1 MSFVYLH
8 TPEAL
13 FMGEYLE
20 FIVYLHE
27 NTCCG
32 YPFDLPNRI
41 CRDIVCTPKRQ
52 VGGYPFDLPNRICRD
67 LVCTPKCQDATK
79 NLQHTTFTDFTAT
92 LRNQVRCDISCKT
105 SKFQILFPQ
114 R

>member
-1 MSFVYLH
+1 MYLH
-8 TPEAL
+8 TSEAL

-20 FIVYLHE
+20 LIVYLHE

-32 YPFDLPNRI
+32 YTFDLPNNRI
-41 CRDIVCTPKRQ
+41 CHDIVCAPKCQ
-52 VGGYPFDLPNRICRD
+52 VGGYPFDLPNRICCD
-67 LVCTPKCQDATK
+67 FVCTPKCQDATK

-92 LRNQVRCDISCKT
+92 LRNQGRFDIHVNHQNFKPY
-105 SKFQILFPQ
+105 FPQ

>member
-8 TPEAL
+8 TSEAL

-20 FIVYLHE
+20 FTVYLHG

-41 CRDIVCTPKRQ
+41 CRD
-52 VGGYPFDLPNRICRD
+52 FICI
-67 LVCTPKCQDATK
+67 LKMQKCLL

-92 LRNQVRCDISCKT
+92 LRNQVRCDISCET